1 MLDMTPVS
9 GGRRLVLL
17 CMILSLLAMLAVSF
31 VYRLQN
37 PSLVVEAPRRGGMM
51 GQEAGPGGGMDPEIG
66 KLMEHLR
73 DNPNDVKSLV
83 HLTEHLINQ
92 QNWDAAEAFVRR
104 AVVAAPSDPQPM
116 YLLGVVQHN
125 KGQHAEAA
133 ASLERVVSMKDD
145 ASVRYSLGVL
155 YLYYLNDPAKGVAHL
170 TTGLHDEKASE
181 ALKASIR
188 RELEKAPLP
197 NGASP
202 APGAPTAPKK

>member
-1 MLDMTPVS
+1 MLEMTPVS

-17 CMILSLLAMLAVSF
+17 CIVVGLLAMLAVAF
-31 VYRLQN
+31 AYRVTN
-37 PSLVVEAPRRGGMM
+37 PSLVVEAPRRGMM
-51 GQEAGPGGGMDPEIG
+51 GQPAAPGEGMDPEVG
-66 KLMEHLR
+66 RLMEHLR
-73 DNPNDVKSLV
+73 DNPHDVKALV

-133 ASLERVVSMKDD
+133 ASLERVVQMKDE

-155 YLYYLNDPAKGVAHL
+155 YLYYLNDASKGVAHL
-170 TTGLHDEKASE
+170 TAGLHDEKASE
-181 ALKASIR
+181 PLKQSIR
-188 RELEKAPLP
+188 QELEKAPLP
-197 NGASP
+197 GGKPAGS
-202 APGAPTAPKK
+202 APGATSKK

>member
-1 MLDMTPVS
+1 MRDMTPVS
-9 GGRRLVLL
+9 GGRRWVLL
-17 CMILSLLAMLAVSF
+17 CVSLGLLAMLAVSF

-51 GQEAGPGGGMDPEIG
+51 GQQDGGMDPEIG

-73 DNPNDVKSLV
+73 DNPNDVASLA

-92 QNWDAAEAFVRR
+92 QNWDAAEAFAQR
-104 AVVAAPSDPQPM
+104 AVVAAPSDPQPV

-125 KGQHAEAA
+125 KGRHAEAA
-133 ASLERVVSMKDD
+133 ASLERVLSMKDD

-155 YLYYLNDPAKGVAHL
+155 YLYYLNEPAKGVAHL
-170 TTGLHDEKASE
+170 TAGLHDEKASE

-197 NGASP
+197 DGASS
-202 APGAPTAPKK
+202 APGAAASPKK